1 MTGVLDH
8 GYIKL
13 IDHMGDDEAIV
24 ESARMST
31 DGSFRGWG
39 PVCDE
44 CAPSGFKKDPKKM
57 VLENC
62 IECGRMGTLKAL
74 SVWQGDETFI
84 KFLWVNRHTSPF
96 EVAAATFEMKLPIM
110 VVREWHRHRTQSYN
124 EVSARYT
131 ALPNDNYAPTL
142 TRLMLNANTS
152 NRQANKADGVPDL
165 TETEA
170 NKWLS
175 MLSDSYDYAESVYQ
189 YGLSVG
195 VPKELARLPV
205 PVGRYTK
212 MRASANLLNWLR
224 FLGLRMH
231 GRAQWEI
238 RMYALM
244 VCQELSKVFPRTM
257 AAFDAANV

>member
-1 MTGVLDH
+1 MPMTQVLDY

-13 IDHMGDDEAIV
+13 IDHMGSDKAIV

-39 PVCDE
+39 PTCAD
-44 CAPSGFKKDPKKM
+44 CAPLGFKFEAKKM
-57 VLENC
+57 TDEVC
-62 IECGRMGTLKAL
+62 GECGKFGGVYK
-74 SVWQGDETFI
+74 GDETFI
-84 KFLWVNRHTSPF
+84 AYLWANRHTSPF

-131 ALPNDNYAPTL
+131 PLPNDNYVPSL
-142 TRLMLNANTS
+142 SRLMLNATTANK
-152 NRQANKADGVPDL
+152 QANKADDAPDL
-165 TETEA
+165 TEA
-170 NKWLS
+170 MADQWLQR
-175 MLSDSYDYAESVYQ
+175 LSDAYDASEQAYQ
-189 YGLSVG
+189 FGLSVG
-195 VPKELARLPV
+195 VPKELARLSV

-224 FLGLRMH
+224 FLTLRMH

-238 RMYALM
+238 RAYALAL
-244 VCQELSKVFPRTM
+244 CQELSKVFPRTM
-257 AAFDAANV
+257 AAFDAQNL